1 MAVCTPGGKSHRG
14 VATSRRALGG
24 ETIRPPEL
32 SMNLRVEIGA
42 AQPAARKSQQ
52 CQCGVF
58 PPCPHAG
65 EQGAT
70 GVVWVNADLLT
81 TVWKLEDGEKPSH
94 QTVQCVRRA
103 QAAAARRLLGSSSK
117 SRSLSITVL

>member
-24 ETIRPPEL
+24 GRTIRPPEL
-32 SMNLRVEIGA
+32 SKNLRVDIGA

-65 EQGAT
+65 AGGAT
-70 GVVWVNADLLT
+70 DVVWVNADLLT
-81 TVWKLEDGEKPSH
+81 TVWKPEEGEKPSR
-94 QTVQCVRRA
+94 QTVLCVRRA
-103 QAAAARRLLGSSSK
+103 
-117 SRSLSITVL
+117 